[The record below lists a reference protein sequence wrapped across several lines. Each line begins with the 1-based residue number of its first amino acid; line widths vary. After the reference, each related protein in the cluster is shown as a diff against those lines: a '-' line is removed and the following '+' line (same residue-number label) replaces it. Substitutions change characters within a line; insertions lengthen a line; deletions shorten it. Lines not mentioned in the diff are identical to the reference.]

1 MAGKAI
7 DPAFAAAY
15 GAIGCG
21 VIVQG
26 ADGRVVY
33 TNETARRM
41 RADHELIDALAGA
54 ERVLSTGA
62 PLADDQL
69 PHAVARRTGA
79 AVRAMVVGIRA
90 GDGAI
95 RWRQVDAV
103 PTEDGRIVTTVVD
116 VSEQREAERALREQA
131 LRDALTQ
138 LPNRALFLDRLE
150 HGIARAK
157 RDKTVLS
164 LLVMDLDA
172 FKEVNDTFG
181 HHAGDALL
189 CQVAERLAR
198 TVRKSDSI
206 ARLGGD
212 EFAFVLPNT
221 NDAGAAVVERSLLA
235 ALEAPFGVEGQS
247 LSVGASVGLALFP
260 RHGEDA
266 SGLMRRAEIA
276 MYTAKRAGGGSATYT
291 FEDEL
296 DERAPQQRAV
306 VPELRRALE
315 RDELALLYQP
325 IVELDT
331 RTSERVE
338 ALVRWR
344 HPTRGLLL
352 PADFVAAA
360 ERSGLVRQ
368 LFETTLRI
376 ALRECAA
383 WRAGGTELRVNVN
396 ISMRNLV
403 DPEIA
408 EVVGAALAEAHLAGE
423 WLGLEITEAML
434 MADPE
439 RSLRTLARLRAM
451 GVHLAV
457 DDFGTGYSS
466 LAYLQRLPV
475 QSVKIDRTFV
485 RDMTHDAAS
494 LAIVLATTDVAHRL
508 GLRVVAEGVE
518 DAETLERLAAAGVD
532 AAQGHHL
539 ARPMPAAQ
547 LADWRP

>member
-1 MAGKAI
+1 MAGKASI

-15 GAIGCG
+15 GAVGCG
-21 VIVQG
+21 VIVQD
-26 ADGRVVY
+26 ATGRVIY

-41 RADHELIDALAGA
+41 RAEQELIGA
-54 ERVLSTGA
+54 QDGVERVVSTGA
-62 PLADDQL
+62 ALADADL
-69 PHAVARRTGA
+69 PSAAALRTRT
-79 AVRAMVVGIRA
+79 AVRGMVVGIRVP
-90 GDGAI
+90 DGAI
-95 RWRQVDAV
+95 RWRRVDAV
-103 PTEDGRIVTTVVD
+103 PTDDGRVVTTVVD

-157 RDKTVLS
+157 RERTVLS
-164 LLVMDLDA
+164 LLVMDLDS

-189 CQVAERLAR
+189 RQVAERLAR
-198 TVRKSDSI
+198 CVRRSDSI

-221 NDAGAAVVERSLLA
+221 NEIGAAVVVRSLLG
-235 ALEAPFGVEGQS
+235 ALEEPFDLSGQS
-247 LSVGASVGLALFP
+247 VSVGASVGLALFP

-266 SGLMRRAEIA
+266 DALMRRAEIA

-296 DERAPQQRAV
+296 DERSPHLLKV
-306 VPELRRALE
+306 VPELRDALE
-315 RDELALLYQP
+315 HDELALLYQP
-325 IVELDT
+325 IVELAT
-331 RTSERVE
+331 RRSERVE

-344 HPTRGLLL
+344 HPTRGLVL

-360 ERSGLVRQ
+360 ERSGLARQ
-368 LFETTLRI
+368 LFEKTLRI
-376 ALRECAA
+376 ALSECAA
-383 WRAGGTELRVNVN
+383 WRAAGSELRVNVN
-396 ISMRNLV
+396 ISTRNLV
-403 DPEIA
+403 DPE
-408 EVVGAALAEAHLAGE
+408 VVDVVAGALSDTGLAGE

-434 MADPE
+434 MADPD
-439 RSLRTLARLRAM
+439 RSLRTLTRLHGM
-451 GVHLAV
+451 GVYLAV

-475 QSVKIDRTFV
+475 QAVKIDRSFV
-485 RDMTHDAAS
+485 HDMTRDEAS
-494 LAIVLATTDVAHRL
+494 LAIVLATSDLAHRL

-518 DAETLERLAAAGVD
+518 DAETLDRLARAGVD

-547 LADWRP
+547 LA